1 MTANLTAIIKTFER
15 PRALDRLI
23 RSIRRDYPDL
33 PIIVGDDSFHPY
45 RRTDVEYLRLPP
57 DIGASAGR
65 NAMLH
70 RVQTPLF
77 LQLDD
82 DFEFTEATNI
92 ERLVEVV
99 ESEQADLAGGD
110 CIRCKKKLLGLIT
123 RRKAAPYHGYM
134 QVDGERLTLT
144 RSVAAEPVHLCD
156 IIAQFFVAR
165 VDDVLDVGGWDAEL
179 KTEEHEEFFLR
190 LCRHGLQPAF
200 CPDVQL
206 LHWNDRPR
214 FYRRFRG
221 RDYRPLA
228 AERMG
233 ITSWTDFDGRTSTFP
248 GEPLRGAA

>member
-82 DFEFTEATNI
+82 DFE
-92 ERLVEVV
+92 
-99 ESEQADLAGGD
+99 
-110 CIRCKKKLLGLIT
+110 
-123 RRKAAPYHGYM
+123 
-134 QVDGERLTLT
+134 
-144 RSVAAEPVHLCD
+144 
-156 IIAQFFVAR
+156 
-165 VDDVLDVGGWDAEL
+165 
-179 KTEEHEEFFLR
+179 
-190 LCRHGLQPAF
+190 
-200 CPDVQL
+200 
-206 LHWNDRPR
+206 
-214 FYRRFRG
+214 
-221 RDYRPLA
+221 
-228 AERMG
+228 
-233 ITSWTDFDGRTSTFP
+233 
-248 GEPLRGAA
+248 